1 MPLMKSKILIP
12 FLILLVSQTVSA
24 LPTAK
29 ITIKVID
36 EQGNSIEGAKT
47 GIGLMTPKGVGEGWG
62 TRSSGEIGLTDS
74 NGLFTGEGDTQAY
87 VTFGA
92 SKDGYYSTGGEF
104 NDFTGVSGFIGFRKY
119 EPWNPTVELL
129 LKKII
134 NPIPMYAVNRGAPRR
149 GELPEIPVIGR
160 FVGFDL
166 MANDW
171 VVPHGLGTHRDFLF
185 KVDIERA
192 ISNRDYDVTLMLKFS
207 NPGDGL
213 IKHTPDASKGESI
226 LRFPYHAPVIGYV
239 DELVHNYERTPGVRK
254 PSQGSRGNPDFDTN
268 YFFRVRTKQDK
279 DGNVIGGLY
288 GKIHGE
294 IRLGNYVRI
303 YNQVPNVDFDYYLN
317 PNNNDTNIEFDPE
330 KNLFKGVPDRLK
342 VSRP

>member
-36 EQGNSIEGAKT
+36 EQGIPVEGAST
-47 GIGLMTPKGVGEGWG
+47 GIGFEVAKSKGWGVKSHRVTGLTNLDGLFVGEG
-62 TRSSGEIGLTDS
+62 SS
-74 NGLFTGEGDTQAY
+74 NPH
-87 VTFGA
+87 VTFSA
-92 SKDGYYSTGGEF
+92 NKKGYYGAGSKFTSFTDVTGIF
-104 NDFTGVSGFIGFRKY
+104 GFRKY
-119 EPWNPTVELL
+119 KPWNPTVELV

-171 VVPHGLGTHRDFLF
+171 VVPHGQGTHRDFLF
-185 KVDIERA
+185 KVEVARS
-192 ISNRDYDVTLMLKFS
+192 ISYQDYDVTLTLNFS
-207 NPGDGL
+207 NKGDGIL
-213 IKHTPDASKGESI
+213 VYEQDSSKGKSQ
-226 LRFPYHAPVIGYV
+226 LLFPRHAPVTGYV
-239 DELVHNYERTPGVRK
+239 DELIQRYINTPGV
-254 PSQGSRGNPDFDTN
+254 PIAGPQYYDTYTN
-268 YFFRVRTKQDK
+268 YFFRVRTELDN
-279 DGNVIGGLY
+279 DGNVVGGLY
-288 GKIHGE
+288 GKIRGH
-294 IRLGNYVRI
+294 IKLTKFLDVKNVK
-303 YNQVPNVDFDYYLN
+303 PNVSFNYYLN
-317 PNNNDTNIEFDPE
+317 PNNNDTNIEYDPE
-330 KNLFKGVPDRLK
+330 KNLFKNVPHRLK